1 MSNISR
7 RQFLKGA
14 GVATLA
20 VAAAGVL
27 AGCSGN
33 AGPDV
38 PDVPAVPGVTTRPV
52 LVIFMK
58 DEGDGKTSVV
68 GETAKIDVLKTEN
81 SVKVAD
87 IDKKLLPEDYHLE
100 NENAVVEI
108 RKDDSKGEYIIV
120 FVTDVTMTPTKK
132 TIDVKLLELPNNFI
146 EAKAEVAVDATGV
159 SAADIQLPDGYKLS
173 TADYGTEEELLKV
186 RPFGTVFIVTKL

>member
-1 MSNISR
+1 MKKLISR
-7 RQFLKGA
+7 RNFLAAMG
-14 GVATLA
+14 T

-33 AGPDV
+33 
-38 PDVPAVPGVTTRPV
+38 DVPAVPGVTTRPV
-52 LVIFMK
+52 TVIFMK
-58 DEGDGKTSVV
+58 DEGDGKTNVV

-100 NENAVVEI
+100 NDVVEV

-132 TIDVKLLELPNNFI
+132 TIDVKLLELPNNI
-146 EAKAEVAVDATGV
+146 IKAKAEVAVDATGV

-173 TADYGTEEELLKV
+173 TDYGTVEELLKV

>member
-7 RQFLKGA
+7 RKFLKGA
-14 GVATLA
+14 GVAALA

-33 AGPDV
+33 
-38 PDVPAVPGVTTRPV
+38 DVPAVPGVTTRPV
-52 LVIFMK
+52 TVIFMK
-58 DEGDGKTSVV
+58 DEGDGKTNVV

-100 NENAVVEI
+100 NENDVVEV
-108 RKDDSKGEYIIV
+108 RKDDSKG
-120 FVTDVTMTPTKK
+120 
-132 TIDVKLLELPNNFI
+132 
-146 EAKAEVAVDATGV
+146 
-159 SAADIQLPDGYKLS
+159 
-173 TADYGTEEELLKV
+173 
-186 RPFGTVFIVTKL
+186 